1 MIGHGL
7 DILMFVAMC
16 AGILFGFPVVFTLA
30 GIAVIF
36 ALIGWSLG
44 AFNIG
49 LLGALSERIFAILTN
64 EVLIAIPLFVFMG
77 VMLERS
83 KIAEALL
90 EEMGRLFGR
99 LRGGLA
105 MSVTIVGAL
114 LAASTGIVGATVV
127 TMGMIA
133 LPTMLRRRYDHRLA
147 AGTVCA
153 AGTLGQI
160 IPPSTMLVILAEV
173 MSAAYQQAQYA
184 QGLFNVQTV
193 SVGQMFAGAMVP
205 GFTLVALYLVYQV
218 AIAWLR
224 PAIAPAMDPD
234 NGGRVSLA
242 SLGSALV
249 PPIVLIVAVLGSI
262 LGGVATPTEA
272 ASVGAVGATMLAAIR
287 IAPRQSR
294 MVLAA
299 GAALV
304 AMVVVSS
311 QFDLRLGRAAT
322 PFDDQVAI
330 WVALAL
336 AAVVT
341 VGIASALWRTYRAG
355 VLTGVATAT
364 LKISAMIFGTLI
376 GASMFAL
383 VFRGLGGDELVG
395 GILAAMPG
403 EDLGAIAFV
412 MVLVFLLGF
421 VLDFV
426 EISIIVVPI
435 VGPVLLAMGIDPI
448 WLAVMLAINL
458 QTSFL
463 TPPFGFSLFYLRGAA
478 PREVRTLSIYRGVA
492 PYIVI
497 NLSTIA
503 LVYTVPQLATWLPTL
518 LFG

>member
-1 MIGHGL
+1 M
-7 DILMFVAMC
+7 
-16 AGILFGFPVVFTLA
+16 
-30 GIAVIF
+30 
-36 ALIGWSLG
+36 
-44 AFNIG
+44 
-49 LLGALSERIFAILTN
+49 
-64 EVLIAIPLFVFMG
+64 
-77 VMLERS
+77 
-83 KIAEALL
+83 
-90 EEMGRLFGR
+90 
-99 LRGGLA
+99 
-105 MSVTIVGAL
+105 
-114 LAASTGIVGATVV
+114 
-127 TMGMIA
+127 
-133 LPTMLRRRYDHRLA
+133 
-147 AGTVCA
+147 
-153 AGTLGQI
+153 
-160 IPPSTMLVILAEV
+160 
-173 MSAAYQQAQYA
+173 
-184 QGLFNVQTV
+184 
-193 SVGQMFAGAMVP
+193 P
-205 GFTLVALYLVYQV
+205 GFTLVALYLVYQA

-224 PAIAPAMDPD
+224 PAVAPAMAHD

-287 IAPRQSR
+287 IAPRRSGL
-294 MVLAA
+294 VLAA

-304 AMVVVSS
+304 AMMIVSS

-322 PFDDQVAI
+322 PLDDRMAI
-330 WVALAL
+330 WASLAL
-336 AAVVT
+336 AVV
-341 VGIASALWRTYRAG
+341 VAAGIAAALWRTYRAG
-355 VLTGVATAT
+355 VLTGVATST
-364 LKISAMIFGTLI
+364 LKISAMIFATLI

-403 EDLGAIAFV
+403 GELGAIAFV

-503 LVYTVPQLATWLPTL
+503 LVYTVPQLATWLPTV